1 MFSGN
6 KSRWTSL
13 ALSIAFM
20 LFGLSIADA
29 KSTASSSKKKNSK
42 NTSESKS
49 SKKVKIDADDPK
61 AFTKALLLEKDGV
74 EYEIVN
80 LKALA
85 QKNAIEKEAK
95 EAKDYFDFSMML
107 IPITHEALIGSP
119 YGIRDHRL
127 HRGVDVAVIKD
138 EPVVAALPGVVVTSA
153 YNKGGY
159 GHYVIIE
166 HENGI
171 QTLYGHLSQRLVK
184 VDDQLVP
191 GDIVGLAGNTGKSS
205 AAHLHFEIRYG
216 EVNIDPTKVIDFP
229 HWKLRDGVGKFSKK
243 KAIKEHR
250 KIQQKLKTEKVY
262 VVKNGDT
269 LTSIAKYFN
278 ISVDALC
285 RLNNLKK
292 DAKLKA
298 GQKLIGCR

>member
-95 EAKDYFDFSMML
+95 DYFDFSMML

-171 QTLYGHLSQRLVK
+171 QTL
-184 VDDQLVP
+184 
-191 GDIVGLAGNTGKSS
+191 SS
-205 AAHLHFEIRYG
+205 DRNFE
-216 EVNIDPTKVIDFP
+216 NPLFDF
-229 HWKLRDGVGKFSKK
+229 F
-243 KAIKEHR
+243 
-250 KIQQKLKTEKVY
+250 
-262 VVKNGDT
+262 
-269 LTSIAKYFN
+269 TSISYNCFFKLMKHTIIYALFPKCPYLLYF
-278 ISVDALC
+278 DYL
-285 RLNNLKK
+285 
-292 DAKLKA
+292 
-298 GQKLIGCR
+298 